1 MKLSGGWLAVFGT
14 AFALSAT
21 PLMAQDNRGQDPRS
35 EAASQ
40 RIEQIQQ
47 QRAQREQALRDR
59 ATQQRSRETQP
70 QAQRSSPDPRQS
82 DPRSNTP
89 QAAVQKVDPGAA
101 QAAKQRQDAIQAKAS
116 QDEQRQQDMKKRIE
130 DMREQQQSRS
140 NAERARLE
148 EARKSRDDNRGQTD
162 TKVERSNVT
171 DRRQQAQENET
182 QSADDVQSQRDK
194 AQQIREGRLE
204 QVRKQQEDKR
214 TEQQARVEEAR
225 KRADEARADRDKPSI
240 DSSSQKLADEK
251 PSVEPVNSRDQR
263 QQKIDELRK
272 AQETKRNEQQ
282 ARIEDARK
290 SAEEA
295 KQGRSPSEPG
305 ATPSDSA
312 QPANDRQQKI
322 DELRKAQ
329 EQKRADQQNKLDERK
344 SQAETQRDEQKAR
357 VEELRKQRDNGGQQ
371 QAGEA
376 SDQNVRPKPGET
388 PTSDKAAAA
397 QQRLEKIRAER
408 EVQRND
414 LEKRLEGRRE
424 AEVAK
429 TREIRTKREDVVKQ
443 QDQRVE
449 EIKKSREARVEEQ
462 KVSVD
467 ERTKAISAL
476 REGRRDD
483 ANLQRLRQTTD
494 KQALKETVSG
504 LRADGVSK
512 EQIKRTYLE
521 SRRSGGDV
529 STALSSLQPDRR
541 VAMVGANVPQAAKG
555 FDLSLKTRE
564 LSRRD
569 LSNRL
574 GDVKVSPRVELTENQ
589 LDAFR
594 KGRVPDGISGPRDS
608 DRMGRPLRDELRYWG
623 SNYDRDWH
631 RDNKNWDNRWSRK
644 DYWDR
649 FDDRN
654 DRDVF
659 NISIN
664 IGGAFLPPVVNPG
677 YYPNYGSFQ
686 WNYWDGRR
694 YYDHSYATTA
704 FLNIGHVR
712 YGGFDGV
719 SVSGRYYSYGYGWI
733 DGCIDYGG
741 ARIWVP
747 GFWAPYSVRECN
759 NVPVWIEPVYET
771 IWNGCCWETVQVDGG
786 YFRDYGYTD
795 CHDVTRYQW
804 VPGHFQYSYVS

>member
-1 MKLSGGWLAVFGT
+1 MKLAGGWLAVFGT
-14 AFALSAT
+14 AIALSAT

-35 EAASQ
+35 AAAAQ

-47 QRAQREQALRDR
+47 QRAQREQAVRDR
-59 ATQQRSRETQP
+59 VSQQRSRESQP
-70 QAQRSSPDPRQS
+70 QAQRPSVDPRQPAP
-82 DPRSNTP
+82 DERRTPAEAAAPRVNP
-89 QAAVQKVDPGAA
+89 AAA
-101 QAAKQRQDAIQAKAS
+101 QAEQANKQREDATRAKAD
-116 QDEQRQQDMKKRIE
+116 QDSQRQQDMKKRID

-140 NAERARLE
+140 SAERTRLE
-148 EARKSRDDNRGQTD
+148 EARKSRDEKPVQTE
-162 TKVERSNVT
+162 TKVERPTVT
-171 DRRQQAQENET
+171 DPRLSQQENAP
-182 QSADDVQSQRDK
+182 QNQDAVQAQRDK
-194 AQQIREGRLE
+194 AQQERQSRLD
-204 QVRKQQEDKR
+204 QVRKQQEDRR
-214 TEQQARVEEAR
+214 TEQQARIEEAK
-225 KRADEARADRDKPSI
+225 KRASDAKTANDKPTVE
-240 DSSSQKLADEK
+240 AVK
-251 PSVEPVNSRDQR
+251 PEDPR

-272 AQETKRNEQQ
+272 AQE
-282 ARIEDARK
+282 ARQRPDP
-290 SAEEA
+290 A
-295 KQGRSPSEPG
+295 KPD
-305 ATPSDSA
+305 ATPSADSA

-329 EQKRADQQNKLDERK
+329 EQKRADQQNKLEERK
-344 SQAETQRDEQKAR
+344 SQAETQRDAQKTR
-357 VEELRKQRDNGGQQ
+357 VEELRKQRENGGQQ

-376 SDQNVRPKPGET
+376 ANPSVTPKPGET
-388 PTSDKAAAA
+388 PTADKAAVV
-397 QQRLEKIRAER
+397 QQRVEKIRAER
-408 EVQRND
+408 EGQRND

-424 AEVAK
+424 ADLAK
-429 TREIRTKREDVVKQ
+429 TKELRTKREEVLKQ
-443 QDQRVE
+443 QNQRVE
-449 EIKKSREARVEEQ
+449 EIKTARQAQFETQ
-462 KVSVD
+462 KVTQD

-483 ANLQRLRQTTD
+483 ANLQRLRQSTD

-512 EQIKRTYLE
+512 DQIKRTYQE
-521 SRRSGGDV
+521 SIRSGGDV
-529 STALSSLQPDRR
+529 STALSSLRPDRQ

-594 KGRVPDGISGPRDS
+594 KGRVPNGISGPREW

-623 SNYDRDWH
+623 TNYDKDWH
-631 RDNKNWDNRWSRK
+631 HGNKNWDNRWTNQN
-644 DYWDR
+644 YWDR
-649 FDDRN
+649 FDDRR

-677 YYPNYGSFQ
+677 YYPDYGSFQ

-694 YYDHSYATTA
+694 YYDQTYATTA
-704 FLNIGHVR
+704 FLNVGHVR

-747 GFWAPYSVRECN
+747 GFWAPYSVRECS

-771 IWNGCCWETVQVDGG
+771 IWTGCCWETVQVDGG